1 MKKPKINKTEAV
13 AIIIYIIAF
22 IFAIIIMFS
31 LCGFIDAPKLLPA
44 GFHRDNKSA
53 NSTWEREDNMKYSDI
68 TILGNDLHRITIY
81 ASEYELMCN
90 VVMAEAEGEP
100 YEAQEAVAQ
109 TILNRWLCEDK
120 FPDSIT
126 GVIQDPGQ
134 FTTTTKEPSV
144 SCCLAVRNAV
154 EFYNTFAM
162 NYPKTMYYFRDSEY
176 HRFGIPHTQIGN
188 LYFSLAETATD

>member
-1 MKKPKINKTEAV
+1 MKRPNMKKSEFIISVIILLLAFFCGIVILTGASNPPKT
-13 AIIIYIIAF
+13 
-22 IFAIIIMFS
+22 
-31 LCGFIDAPKLLPA
+31 LPA
-44 GFHRDNKSA
+44 NFHRNNKSI
-53 NSTWEREDNMKYSDI
+53 NSDWGKDTEMQYKDI
-68 TILGNDLHRITIY
+68 TILGNDMHRIVIY
-81 ASEYELMCN
+81 ADEYELMCN

-120 FPDSIT
+120 FPDTII
-126 GVIQDPGQ
+126 GVVQDPGQ

-162 NYPKTMYYFRDSEY
+162 NYPKTMYYFRESEY
-176 HRFGIPHTQIGN
+176 HRFGIPHTKIGH
-188 LYFSLAETATD
+188 LYFSLAEDATD

>member
-1 MKKPKINKTEAV
+1 MKRSEFIISVIILLLAFLCTILILTGASKPPKT
-13 AIIIYIIAF
+13 
-22 IFAIIIMFS
+22 
-31 LCGFIDAPKLLPA
+31 LPA
-44 GFHRDNKSA
+44 DFHRNNKSA
-53 NSTWEREDNMKYSDI
+53 NSTWEREDDMTFKGDI
-68 TILGNDLHRITIY
+68 SILGNDMHRISISNEELDLM
-81 ASEYELMCN
+81 AS

-120 FPDSIT
+120 FPDTIT
-126 GVIQDPGQ
+126 GVIQEPGQ
-134 FTTTTKEPSV
+134 FTTTTKEPDV
-144 SCCLAVRNAV
+144 SCCLAVRNAI

-176 HRFGIPHTQIGN
+176 HRFGIPHTQIGH